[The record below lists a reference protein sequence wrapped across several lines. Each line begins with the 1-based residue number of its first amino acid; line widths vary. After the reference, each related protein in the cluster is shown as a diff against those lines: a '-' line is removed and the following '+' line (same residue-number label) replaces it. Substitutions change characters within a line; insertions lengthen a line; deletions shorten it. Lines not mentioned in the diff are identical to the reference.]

1 MAKNKQEWNF
11 HSKTKKRRTIPSN
24 KETAYK
30 KSLKEWVMFWRE
42 NPHRFAQDYLGIRLR
57 WFQEMII
64 YEFDK
69 NTNSVFI
76 GTRGVGKSFLTAVFA
91 CCMAI
96 LYPNSNIVIVCA
108 TKSQAMELI
117 NTKIEKELC
126 GMSVMLRKE
135 IKEFKSPQEEKI
147 VFFKNGSTILATNAS
162 ANRRGKRATI
172 LIVDEAVQVEKLI
185 LEKVCIP
192 FLNNTPQYSY
202 RKNPK
207 WSTYSEYE
215 NKTIYLTSAWL
226 KAHYFYQDYFCKNI
240 KDMINGKPSFV
251 ISVPVAT
258 SLREGFMS
266 EARVEDLRETMDAVS
281 FLMETE
287 AVFFGENSNAFFKLD
302 EIDKCRRIT
311 DAFYPPDSTQWVAEK
326 DKKVKSWEIP
336 RVKDEIRI
344 LSADIALQAGKINDN
359 SIYSL
364 VRLIPNGK
372 TWKKELVCMESYNGL
387 QAEFQALRLK
397 QLFYDF
403 GCDRMIIDAHGV
415 GMTVFNELTKEIYD
429 NERGITYP
437 AWTSYNRDGDCDFG
451 ELDDDGAIA
460 LMYAMKASLDSN
472 HEMAIKLKS
481 DFLSEKFLL
490 PDNEINIKELLGKT
504 IGLAS
509 LSGEEQAKL
518 LLPFTQTTLLVGE
531 LVNLDYDVLNG
542 KIKIKEKNTA
552 RKDRYSSV
560 AYANYLCEQIIEE
573 KRKSEKK
580 VDEFIFF
587 C

>member
-30 KSLKEWVMFWRE
+30 KSLKEWVEFWRE

-57 WFQEMII
+57 WFQEMIL
-64 YEFDK
+64 YEFNK

-76 GTRGVGKSFLTAVFA
+76 GTRGVGKSFITAVFA

-108 TKSQAMELI
+108 KKNQAMELI
-117 NTKIEKELC
+117 NTKIEKELYS
-126 GMSVMLRKE
+126 MSVMLRRE
-135 IKEFKSPQEEKI
+135 IDCFKTKQEEKI
-147 VFFKNGSTILATNAS
+147 AVFKNGSTILATNAS

-172 LIVDEAVQVEKLI
+172 LIVDEAVQVEKAI

-192 FLNNTPQYSY
+192 FLNNTPQYGY

-207 WSTYSEYE
+207 WNTYSEYE
-215 NKTIYLTSAWL
+215 NKTIYLTSAGL

-302 EIDKCRRIT
+302 EVDKCRRIT
-311 DAFYPPDSTQWVAEK
+311 DVFYPPDSTQWVAEK

-336 RVKDEIRI
+336 RVKNEIRI
-344 LSADIALQAGKINDN
+344 LSADIALQAGKVNDN

-403 GCDRMIIDAHGV
+403 GCDRMIIDAHGI
-415 GMTVFNELTKEIYD
+415 GMTVFNELKKEIFD

-437 AWTSYNRDGDCDFG
+437 AWCSYNRDGDIDFG
-451 ELDDDGAIA
+451 EIDDDGAIA
-460 LMYAMKASLDSN
+460 LVYAMKASLDSN

-509 LSGEEQAKL
+509 LSGEEQARF
-518 LLPFTQTTLLVGE
+518 LLPFTQTTLLIGE

-552 RKDRYSSV
+552 RKDRYSSI
-560 AYANYLCEQIIEE
+560 AYANYLCETIIEE
-573 KRKSEKK
+573 KKQSEKK

>member
-1 MAKNKQEWNF
+1 MAKDKKEWNF
-11 HSKTKKRRTIPSN
+11 HSKTKKRRTTLSN
-24 KETAYK
+24 KQAAYK
-30 KSLKEWVMFWRE
+30 KSLKEWVEFWRE
-42 NPHRFAQDYLGIRLR
+42 NPHRFAQDYLGIRLK

-69 NTNSVFI
+69 KTNSIFI

-117 NTKIEKELC
+117 NSKIEKELC

-135 IKEFKSPQEEKI
+135 ISDFSTKQEKRI

-162 ANRRGKRATI
+162 ANRRGLRATI
-172 LIVDEAVQVEKLI
+172 LIIDEAVQVDKKI
-185 LEKVCIP
+185 LESVCQP
-192 FLNNTPQYSY
+192 FLNYIPQYDY

-215 NKTIYLTSAWL
+215 NKTLYLTSAWL
-226 KAHYFYQDYFCKNI
+226 KAHYFYRDYYCPFI
-240 KDMINGKPSFV
+240 KKMAQGKDTFV

-258 SLREGFMS
+258 SIREGLIS
-266 EARVEDLRETMDAVS
+266 EARVEELRETMDAVS

-287 AVFFGENSNAFFKLD
+287 AVFFGENSEAFFKLD
-302 EIDKCRRIT
+302 EIDKCRKIT
-311 DAFYPPDSTQWVAEK
+311 TVFYPPDSTQWIAEK
-326 DKKVKSWEIP
+326 NNKNKSWDIP
-336 RVKDEIRI
+336 REKGEIRI
-344 LSADIALQAGKINDN
+344 LSSDIALQAGKVNDN

-372 TWKKELVCMESYNGL
+372 SWKKELVCMESYNGL

-403 GCDRMIIDAHGV
+403 GCDRMIIDAHGI
-415 GMTVFNELTKEIYD
+415 GMTVFNELKKEIYD

-437 AWTSYNRDGDCDFG
+437 AWCSYNRDGDIGFG
-451 ELDDDGAIA
+451 EIDDYGAIA
-460 LMYAMKASLDSN
+460 LIYAIKASAESN

-490 PDNEINIKELLGKT
+490 PDNDINAKELLNKT
-504 IGLAS
+504 IGLS
-509 LSGEEQAKL
+509 SFSGEEQARY
-518 LLPFTQTTLLVGE
+518 LLPFTQTNLLVGE
-531 LVNLDYDVLNG
+531 LVNLGYDTVNG

-552 RKDRYSSV
+552 RKDRYSSI
-560 AYANYLCEQIIEE
+560 AYADYLCETIIEE
-573 KRKSEKK
+573 KKQSEKK